1 VAPAAAPAAAP
12 VDAAAAPQP
21 AVAQPTVTQPT
32 PEQPPAGAVPL
43 PQEAT
48 TNPASLVDALV
59 VAMTASQPTTL
70 QSVPPTAAPAQGRRL
85 TWAPAAVPAWIRD
98 SNMSVAIK
106 VPLMVCRWFNATAK
120 KAANAGSGEQ
130 SLAHI
135 STGSSAAR
143 SLQAQAAAGYG
154 DAAAGTLLVP
164 LQHLVLAGAIV
175 LVCVVVFTVGVRRYQ
190 IYRSYSLTSAVC
202 KDMSMNK
209 AMGRTPT
216 GEAALM
222 QALMSDPSLIEQL
235 SPTKRASLGLGE
247 LRSAG
252 SPFEGGVSFSSG
264 STSSSS
270 SLRESNSSGR
280 SLSLSPAQSG
290 QDSPDAPSDSY
301 EPLRVR
307 LARHSAKGGSMPVP
321 YRPVSVP
328 AGGLRPAGHSA
339 PIPAMHSAPVSP
351 VGTPVLAGGRR
362 GVLGAP
368 LAAAAADELRV
379 VVSERPVSR
388 VSDSMLPL
396 PGSPFSPDMQ
406 YTRPRGLPRCSNS
419 FTFGNASEAAA
430 SMGEACAE
438 VFGLAHAPTMPLPAA
453 ERPTVQQLRSKSAHG
468 DAFGQSQQGDALL
481 SHWRPLSP
489 EYSAEAPTARPSLL
503 PGDAGLQ
510 RDQRWS

>member
-1 VAPAAAPAAAP
+1 
-12 VDAAAAPQP
+12 
-21 AVAQPTVTQPT
+21 
-32 PEQPPAGAVPL
+32 VPL
-43 PQEAT
+43 PQDPA

-70 QSVPPTAAPAQGRRL
+70 QSVPAAAPAQGRRL
-85 TWAPAAVPAWIRD
+85 TWAPAAVPAWILD

-106 VPLMVCRWFNATAK
+106 VPLMVCRWIATAK
-120 KAANAGSGEQ
+120 KAANAVSGEQ
-130 SLAHI
+130 PLAHI
-135 STGSSAAR
+135 STRSSAAR
-143 SLQAQAAAGYG
+143 SLQAQATAGYG

-164 LQHLVLAGAIV
+164 LQHLVLAGAMV

-209 AMGRTPT
+209 AMGRAPT
-216 GEAALM
+216 GKAALM

-270 SLRESNSSGR
+270 LPKSNSSGR

-290 QDSPDAPSDSY
+290 QDSPDASPSDPY

-328 AGGLRPAGHSA
+328 AGGLQPASHSA

-362 GVLGAP
+362 GVLSAP

-419 FTFGNASEAAA
+419 FTFGNTAEAAA
-430 SMGEACAE
+430 SMGEARDE
-438 VFGLAHAPTMPLPAA
+438 VFGLAHAPTMPVPAA

-468 DAFGQSQQGDALL
+468 DAFGQSQQRDALL

-503 PGDAGLQ
+503 PGDAGQQ